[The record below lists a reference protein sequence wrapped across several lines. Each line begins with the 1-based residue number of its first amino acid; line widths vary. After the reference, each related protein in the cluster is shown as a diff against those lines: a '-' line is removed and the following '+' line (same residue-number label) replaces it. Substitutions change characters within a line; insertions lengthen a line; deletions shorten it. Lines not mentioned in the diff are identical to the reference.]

1 MNVCLDRMSFWTH
14 GGLLMGPTRL
24 GYWVILVQMRY
35 FWDFAQLYTSL
46 LGVSCI
52 YSGKGN
58 PSGLLELGQLTIVD
72 YQVANYTRQGVPRKS
87 LVNERLRTRI
97 IVL

>member
-1 MNVCLDRMSFWTH
+1 MDFSN
-14 GGLLMGPTRL
+14 GPDTPWVSGRL
-24 GYWVILVQMRY
+24 RPMRY
-35 FWDFAQLYTSL
+35 FWDFARLYTSL

-52 YSGKGN
+52 YSGIGN

-87 LVNERLRTRI
+87 LVNERL
-97 IVL
+97 

>member
-1 MNVCLDRMSFWTH
+1 MNVHLCRGPFWTQ
-14 GGLLMGPTRL
+14 GGLLMDPTRL

-35 FWDFAQLYTSL
+35 FWDFARLYTSL

-52 YSGKGN
+52 YSGKVN
-58 PSGLLELGQLTIVD
+58 PSGLLELRQLTIVD
-72 YQVANYTRQGVPRKS
+72 YQVANYTRQGAPRKS
-87 LVNERLRTRI
+87 LVNERLRTHI